1 MGTIGKEFQFGAM
14 KPIKMQ
20 KYKGFQYN
28 LTYNPIPIIIYHC
41 KTETLKK
48 KGIGKISVAW

>member
-1 MGTIGKEFQFGAM
+1 MGRIGKEFQFGAM

-28 LTYNPIPIIIYHC
+28 LTYNLIPIII
-41 KTETLKK
+41 
-48 KGIGKISVAW
+48 